1 MNQEYVIVTV
11 TMKDGEKVHNVLR
24 SEQHREWLRTGPL
37 DARGSAAALH
47 DLLEAVGKD
56 FTELAYAENYVNQM
70 RGTVTKHI
78 HVEGPAPMVVSDFD
92 EV

>member
-1 MNQEYVIVTV
+1 MTQEYVIVSV

-37 DARGSAAALH
+37 DARGSEAALH

-56 FTELAYAENYVNQM
+56 FTTLGNAEHYVDQM
-70 RGTVTKHI
+70 HGTIAKHI
-78 HVEGPAPMVVSDFD
+78 HVEGPAPMVVSDF
-92 EV
+92 EEG